1 MFSYFRTLSILTP
14 ATANQTAMETT
25 TDYDT
30 RANNDSDLINREAV
44 IACTIILFVFGL
56 TGNGLIVYGYA
67 RFRRLRT
74 RTNYF
79 VVNLATAD
87 LLLTAVLG
95 AWIIEEIRGIPF
107 DRSAKMFINNIDVLC
122 FSASMFSMTAVSLD
136 RYFAITN
143 PLRYEN
149 TVTRLRALIAT
160 VIIWSSALVMFSI
173 GVSRYFVKEM
183 DTPVANKVFMTT
195 LTVIN
200 FGIPA
205 LIMVFAHV
213 SIFRIALKSKS
224 DKPDAIEM
232 QNARVKDMSKTFKLS
247 FNTLA
252 ILVPMA
258 IAWGIFFGVTVLEA
272 HCPTMHIAAHFSV
285 VVGLLPYIAAAI
297 DPIVYILLT
306 RDLRLKL
313 CRCL

>member
-14 ATANQTAMETT
+14 ATGNRTAMETT
-25 TDYDT
+25 TDYNT
-30 RANNDSDLINREAV
+30 RANNDSDPINREAV
-44 IACTIILFVFGL
+44 IASTILLFVFGL
-56 TGNGLIVYGYA
+56 AGNGLIVYGYA

-79 VVNLATAD
+79 VVNLAIAD
-87 LLLTAVLG
+87 LLLTGVLG

-107 DRSAKMFINNIDVLC
+107 DKSAKMFINNVDVLC
-122 FSASMFSMTAVSLD
+122 FSASMLSMTAVSLD

-143 PLRYEN
+143 PLRYDN
-149 TVTRLRALIAT
+149 TCTRLRALITT
-160 VIIWSSALVMFSI
+160 VIIWSTALVMFSI
-173 GVSRYFVKEM
+173 GVSRYVVKEM
-183 DTPVANKVFMTT
+183 ETPAANKVFMTT

-213 SIFRIALKSKS
+213 SIFRIALKSQS

-232 QNARVKDMSKTFKLS
+232 KNTRVKEMSKTFKIS
-247 FNTLA
+247 FNTLV

-272 HCPTMHIAAHFSV
+272 QFPTMRISVHFSV
-285 VVGLLPYIAAAI
+285 VVGLLPYISAAI

>member
-1 MFSYFRTLSILTP
+1 ML
-14 ATANQTAMETT
+14 
-25 TDYDT
+25 
-30 RANNDSDLINREAV
+30 
-44 IACTIILFVFGL
+44 
-56 TGNGLIVYGYA
+56 
-67 RFRRLRT
+67 
-74 RTNYF
+74 
-79 VVNLATAD
+79 
-87 LLLTAVLG
+87 
-95 AWIIEEIRGIPF
+95 
-107 DRSAKMFINNIDVLC
+107 
-122 FSASMFSMTAVSLD
+122 SMTAVSLD

-183 DTPVANKVFMTT
+183 ETPVANKVFMTT

-313 CRCL
+313 CRCP